1 MNNTTNTTTPSEPL
15 RGWQESKEH
24 KAQRLRLWARV
35 DAMSADEYLA
45 WLEEQATA
53 GMREEAQLG

>member
-1 MNNTTNTTTPSEPL
+1 MNNTTNTPTPSEPL

-35 DAMSADEYLA
+35 DAMSPAEYEK
-45 WLEEQATA
+45 WLEEQA
-53 GMREEAQLG
+53 AQGKGENTNE